1 MGNFLWVLYW
11 LVVAVVFIGIT
22 AYLVMNI
29 INLRKSSIKSFEGEP
44 VETDATV
51 DDKSKAYFK
60 TIRAADARSS
70 ENITTLVLSYKV
82 NGITFTKEVRLI
94 DIREKLRTGDTVR
107 IVYDSLDAGH
117 ALLADGSETTS
128 AKNGIKWAFG
138 YYAMLFIIGA
148 FMFFRIAAAVE

>member
-1 MGNFLWVLYW
+1 MGHFLWVLYW
-11 LVVAVVFIGIT
+11 LVAAVAFIGIT

-29 INLRKSSIKSFEGEP
+29 INLRKNSIKSFEGEP
-44 VETDATV
+44 VETDAIV
-51 DDKSKAYFK
+51 DDKSKVYFK

-82 NGITFTKEVRLI
+82 DGITFTKEVKLI
-94 DIREKLRTGDTVR
+94 DIREKLKAGDTVR

-117 ALLADGSETTS
+117 ALLANGSETTS

-138 YYAMLFIIGA
+138 YYVMLFIIGA
-148 FMFFRIAAAVE
+148 FMFFKIAATVE